1 MQNKKYQVDEILESL
16 DGMTRA
22 EAPGFFYTRLKAR
35 MLSEEKSV
43 EQKQQNWLLRP
54 PFALGITA
62 LLIIL
67 NVMVL
72 LQKSKGESAV
82 ETDSIQTI
90 AAEYNLSETTTPTYY
105 LALEK

>member
-1 MQNKKYQVDEILESL
+1 MDEILESL
-16 DGMTRA
+16 DGVTRA

-35 MLSEEKSV
+35 MLAEEKPVS
-43 EQKQQNWLLRP
+43 QKQQNWLLRP
-54 PFALGITA
+54 AFALGVTA

-67 NVMVL
+67 NVVVL